1 MAAPASGSRRQ
12 SQAVAGCG
20 RRAVASSCRQ
30 AQGVASSRRQSQA
43 VASCLAL
50 FLCDLVLA
58 DSLFSLCVSGP
69 LETSSWLS
77 PGHFGSS

>member
-1 MAAPASGSRRQ
+1 MAAPASG
-12 SQAVAGCG
+12 
-20 RRAVASSCRQ
+20 
-30 AQGVASSRRQSQA
+30 SRRQSQA

-77 PGHFGSS
+77 PGHFGSSFSLCVLGLFWGRSGVVLGVFWV